1 MCVDQEV
8 THNNMDVVFP
18 TGLFRVEVDKDSYT
32 SEFRGEVVMGCSFQP
47 PSPAALSGIRV
58 TWHWITPGG
67 HVREVYRLDN
77 GVEQI
82 TSQHPDYVGRARLL
96 NEELKRGWAKLQVSN
111 LRISDSGK
119 YQCFVQTGDG
129 ADYKIMTLS
138 IFAPFKTID
147 KRIEKVPGREELM
160 LTCQSEGFPQ
170 PEVMWHNNGQQLKS
184 KPITTTAT
192 TEDQLLEITTQI
204 NVTSLEKKTT
214 PAVSQNTLLHL
225 KFQVITICNQEVY
238 ENGNTLTILIIVL
251 CICRH
256 KGTSILLSIILSHL
270 HRQSVMK
277 LPNRDALLLIGS
289 TGNGKTTLA
298 RRLVSLWTQ
307 PVSNFP
313 DFSHLQLVV
322 YVDGN
327 KTNGTLFDEIMAQLS
342 LEELLSE
349 DDLRNMLTDETL
361 LMVDGYEE
369 GNLLFDESLQRFLL
383 DRTRCRVLITSSH
396 EHSKMKEIVGT
407 EAIVRVQWQNQRS
420 STV

>member
-238 ENGNTLTILIIVL
+238 ENGNSLIRRTEL
-251 CICRH
+251 N
-256 KGTSILLSIILSHL
+256 L
-270 HRQSVMK
+270 HDLV
-277 LPNRDALLLIGS
+277 PNRDALLLIGS